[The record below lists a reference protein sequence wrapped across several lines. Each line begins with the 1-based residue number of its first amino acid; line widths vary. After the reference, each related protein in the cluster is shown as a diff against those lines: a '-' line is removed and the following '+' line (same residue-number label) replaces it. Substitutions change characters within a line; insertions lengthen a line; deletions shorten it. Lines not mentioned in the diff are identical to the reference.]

1 MIVVSNSSPLV
12 ALAAVNQARLLQK
25 LYERVLV
32 PEAVWQEVIEQG
44 ANKPGTAELSQANW
58 LERRAVTDKTLVMAL
73 QDSLD
78 LGESEAIA
86 LALDARADLLLMD
99 ERLGRR
105 AAQRLGL
112 RVTGVLSVLVEAKH
126 KDQLSA
132 IKPVL
137 DQLRD
142 EVGFRLSEALYQ
154 QVLEDEGETA

>member
-1 MIVVSNSSPLV
+1 VIVVSNSSPLA
-12 ALAAVNQARLLQK
+12 ALAAVNQTRLLQK

-44 ANKPGTAELSQANW
+44 VNKPGIAELSRANW
-58 LERRAVTDKTLVMAL
+58 LERRPVTDKTLVMAL

-86 LALDARADLLLMD
+86 LALDVGADLLLMD

-112 RVTGVLSVLVEAKH
+112 RVTGVLGVLIEAKH
-126 KDQLSA
+126 KSLLPA
-132 IKPVL
+132 VKPVL

-142 EVGFRLSEALYQ
+142 EVGFRLSEVLYQ
-154 QVLEDEGETA
+154 QVLEDEGEAA